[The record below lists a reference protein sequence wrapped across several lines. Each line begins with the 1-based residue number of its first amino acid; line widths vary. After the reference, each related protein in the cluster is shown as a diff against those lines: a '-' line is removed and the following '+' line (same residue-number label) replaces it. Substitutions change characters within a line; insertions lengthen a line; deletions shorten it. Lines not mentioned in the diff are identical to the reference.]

1 MGKSPWQ
8 PGFSDE
14 GYTHCLRVYEV
25 LSERSPDNQMRIL
38 AEEPGTVFGR
48 MRAATVGGDEFDVE
62 VTDD

>member
-1 MGKSPWQ
+1 
-8 PGFSDE
+8 
-14 GYTHCLRVYEV
+14 VYEV